1 MQVEV
6 VRKRLCSTVIYRV
19 KENVSKGWNWKKQT
33 NKQKQKQSQ
42 KTCLNRKK
50 KILWYATYC
59 LKNVETLE
67 SKIIVSIPK
76 IYCYAHKMK

>member
-1 MQVEV
+1 MSVRVEIE
-6 VRKRLCSTVIYRV
+6 K
-19 KENVSKGWNWKKQT
+19 NKQT